1 MTEETRDQI
10 ERDLLSP
17 LADPVV
23 TELYKNLEVGGKAA
37 QDFISAVLGEC
48 GLEFGKIVR
57 LSPQR
62 KLSHVD
68 SRSFYVDVYA
78 ESDAGVTVIY
88 EVQLYFDK
96 SFVDRTV
103 LQTSYFFAEKM
114 EPGIKT
120 TELSDKAP
128 TIYVISILGDERNCR
143 TSNKELLQPYYI
155 TSQKKPPE
163 LATRHFGLFYVQL
176 PYLPLAK
183 ADYANKFYC

>member
-1 MTEETRDQI
+1 MPDKINGPKKKPVLTKETKNQI
-10 ERDLLSP
+10 ERGLLSP

-37 QDFISAVLGEC
+37 QDFISAVLNEG

-57 LSPQR
+57 LSPQK
-62 KLSHVD
+62 KLSHID
-68 SRSFYVDVYA
+68 SRSFYIDVYA
-78 ESDAGVTVIY
+78 ESDAGIAVIY

-120 TELSDKAP
+120 TELS
-128 TIYVISILGDERNCR
+128 
-143 TSNKELLQPYYI
+143 
-155 TSQKKPPE
+155 
-163 LATRHFGLFYVQL
+163 
-176 PYLPLAK
+176 
-183 ADYANKFYC
+183 